1 MSTDFD
7 TIFKTALCSC
17 SLEIED
23 TSHYLLRCH
32 HYSHYGVVLMNSIKS
47 IYDNFESIPNS
58 VKEDLLLYGDSRFDE
73 NKNKVSLKVTISYI
87 KILKDYLEPF
97 LIVSLLN
104 NVQLLTYNLDHSVT
118 VIFRVNY
125 C

>member
-47 IYDNFESIPNS
+47 IYDNFESVPNS
-58 VKEDLLLYGDSRFDE
+58 VKEDLLLYGDHDLM
-73 NKNKVSLKVTISYI
+73 KTKTKLV
-87 KILKDYLEPF
+87 
-97 LIVSLLN
+97 
-104 NVQLLTYNLDHSVT
+104 
-118 VIFRVNY
+118 
-125 C
+125 